1 MIHRTRHALLVVLVL
16 AGASVAAELPSGK
29 QIVED
34 ATGRRVT
41 LPPARSIRKV
51 YPAGPPAAVLIAT
64 LAPEKLAGWTLSLTD
79 AQKAFLPES
88 VRGLPKVGRLSGKG
102 STANVEE
109 VLKSGVDVVLD
120 VGTVAGSSHALAKD
134 TADRTGLPT
143 LLMDGTFDKLPA
155 TYRTLGKVLGVEARG
170 EALATYLD
178 RQLSEIR
185 DGVAKATG
193 ERAKVYYG
201 RGPKALDTAAAGSVN
216 AEALERAGADNVAK
230 AAGPRGSVVPVSP
243 EDLLVWN
250 PDVILTIEPMALDHV
265 KTDPVFKTLAAVK
278 AGRVYLSPNRPF
290 GWIDYPP
297 SVNRLLG
304 VFWLTRM
311 LHPTVFRDD
320 LAAKVA
326 EFHKVVYQRELTPA
340 ELAELLKGVAARP

>member
-1 MIHRTRHALLVVLVL
+1 MRAMFLVLAL
-16 AGASVAAELPSGK
+16 AGASAAADLPSGK

-41 LPPARSIRKV
+41 LPPASSIRKV

-64 LAPEKLAGWTLSLTD
+64 LAPEKLAGWTLALD
-79 AQKAFLPES
+79 ENQRAFLPAS
-88 VRGLPKVGRLSGKG
+88 VRGLPRVGRLSGKG

-120 VGTVAGSSHALAKD
+120 IGTVVGSSHALAKD

-155 TYRTLGKVLGVEARG
+155 TYRTLGRVLGVEARG
-170 EALATYLD
+170 EALASYVD

-185 DGVAKATG
+185 DGLAKVPAGPRT
-193 ERAKVYYG
+193 KVYYG
-201 RGPKALDTAAAGSVN
+201 RGPKALDTAVAGSVN
-216 AEALERAGADNVAK
+216 AESLERAGADNVAK

-243 EDLLVWN
+243 EDLIAWN
-250 PDVILTIEPMALDHV
+250 PDVILTIEATATEHV
-265 KTDPVFKTLAAVK
+265 KTDPVFRTLGAVK
-278 AGRVYLSPNRPF
+278 AGRVYQSPNRPF

-297 SVNRLLG
+297 SINRLLG
-304 VFWLTRM
+304 AFWLTRM
-311 LHPTVFRDD
+311 LHPTVFKDD

-326 EFHKVVYQRELTPA
+326 EFHKVVYQRELAPD
-340 ELAELLKGVAARP
+340 ELAELLKGLATKP